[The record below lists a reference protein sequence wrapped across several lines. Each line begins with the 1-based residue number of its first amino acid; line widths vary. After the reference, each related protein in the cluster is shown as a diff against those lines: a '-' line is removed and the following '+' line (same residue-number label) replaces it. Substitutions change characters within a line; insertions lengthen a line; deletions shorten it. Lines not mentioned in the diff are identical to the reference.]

1 MDQLRCMR
9 AFVRVAELGS
19 FTRAADSLKVSR
31 NVVGTQIAELEQHL
45 GCPLLQRTTRRVA
58 LTLDGSH
65 YLTQC
70 RRLLAELEVA
80 DEAMGVS
87 PAAVHGR
94 LRIGTPALL
103 GRTWLIGALPEFTV
117 KYPGLQLEVLLNDEA
132 HPTDLDLAVRLGA
145 VRDSGLLVRRVTTAR
160 VVTCASADYL
170 RAQPAPAEPAGL
182 AGHRLIGYLDR
193 GGPQAWLFQRGAQRR
208 RLTPAFSI
216 AFDSVDAQVSGAL
229 RAAGIMQGM
238 DLSVAEGLASG
249 ALEPVLPAWSG
260 AMVPVSV
267 VRRGAQREA
276 LKAQALADFVSELLL
291 ERRRQVDA
299 LPPEL
304 VRA

>member
-9 AFVRVAELGS
+9 SFVRVAELGS

-31 NVVGTQIAELEQHL
+31 TAVGTQVAELEQHL

-58 LTLDGSH
+58 LTVDGSH
-65 YLTQC
+65 YLAQC
-70 RRLLAELEVA
+70 RRLLADLEAA

-94 LRIGTPALL
+94 LRIGVPAVL
-103 GRTWLIGALPEFTV
+103 GQAWLIGALPEFTV

-132 HPTDLDLAVRLGA
+132 QPADLDLAVRLGA
-145 VRDSGLLVRRVTTAR
+145 VRESNLLVRRVAPAR
-160 VVTCASADYL
+160 VMTCASAAYL
-170 RAQPAPAEPAGL
+170 RAHAAPVEPGEL
-182 AGHRLIGYLDR
+182 AGHKLIGYLDK
-193 GGPQAWLFQRGAQRR
+193 GVAQPWLFQRSAQRR
-208 RLTPAFSI
+208 RLTPAFSM
-216 AFDSVDAQVSGAL
+216 AFDSVDARVDAAIRG
-229 RAAGIMQGM
+229 AGIVQAM
-238 DLSVAEGLASG
+238 DLSLAEGLASG
-249 ALEPVLPAWSG
+249 ALERVLPQWSG

-267 VRRGAQREA
+267 VRRGSQREA

-299 LPPEL
+299 LPSAL